1 MSYQSGTPFLNLPQT
16 VGSDHRDW
24 FDTNEAF
31 LNLDTKMKTL
41 WDGSSSTETILTAL
55 QEIVASL
62 ATDVSTLSGI
72 VSGHT
77 STITTINESLVL
89 INTAL
94 NALNTQVV
102 GKFDSVGIADAY
114 DASYGVYAVGDV
126 VTYNG
131 QRYVCNTAVTA
142 AEPFDVSKWTAKDV
156 QSELDDINSIIE
168 NVDPSV
174 IASVTSDGVKTYS
187 TLLSELFAALPATFK
202 NNPLKA
208 AHSKFE
214 IVSGD
219 TTNIYTIERVVDSPI
234 IGLQYSRPYS
244 ETDNMGMAFVS
255 MGSLGNSAVTLNH
268 INSSNTWERG
278 VTSTTIPGS
287 GAIFRITS

>member
-1 MSYQSGTPFLNLPQT
+1 MSYASGTPFLNLPQT

-55 QEIVASL
+55 QESVATLS
-62 ATDVSTLSGI
+62 TDVSTLSGI

-114 DASYGVYAVGDV
+114 DSTYGVYSVGDV

-131 QRYVCNTAVTA
+131 QRYICTTAVTA
-142 AEPFDVSKWTAKDV
+142 AEPFDVSKWNAKDI
-156 QSELDDINSIIE
+156 QAELDEIRELIGGGYMPTLNYTSPLHTFSSGNLTFTATKECYLAGTLTTVNNQVNTLSINSTQ
-168 NVDPSV
+168 V
-174 IASVTSDGVKTYS
+174 ATSYFNDTNGVSYTNNIFYKLS
-187 TLLSELFAALPATFK
+187 AGDVVAINQAAGTLHVF
-202 NNPLKA
+202 
-208 AHSKFE
+208 
-214 IVSGD
+214 D
-219 TTNIYTIERVVDSPI
+219 VV
-234 IGLQYSRPYS
+234 
-244 ETDNMGMAFVS
+244 A
-255 MGSLGNSAVTLNH
+255 
-268 INSSNTWERG
+268 
-278 VTSTTIPGS
+278 
-287 GAIFRITS
+287 